1 MVKEK
6 QNDLT
11 TILQFSKVQEMEN
24 RINELRKNQLETDKH
39 LNLLEGIKKKQVGA
53 IDEHNEKD
61 AKSMEHINQYK
72 NEFKEL
78 NN

>member
-6 QNDLT
+6 QNELT

-39 LNLLEGIKKKQVGA
+39 LNLLEGIKKKQVVA